1 MEFFRPDLNFDFVGK
16 RRTFIGISC
25 AAVLLSLLLLAVRG
39 LNYGID
45 FTGGT
50 IVQVA
55 FKEKRPIGEVR
66 RAVSG
71 LGLGD
76 TVIQEFG
83 SDREFLIRVQ
93 KMGRAAESADKQ
105 ITDVLAKTFGRASF
119 EMRRTES
126 VGPQVGEDLKR
137 KAMSSFIFAS
147 LGILIYVGFRFR
159 FVPAA
164 ASIVALVH
172 DVIVTLGV
180 FALTGKEFNLPIVAA
195 VLTIIGYSI
204 NDTIVVFD
212 RIRENTRLSRRSELG
227 EVINASINQTL
238 SRTILTGGTTLI
250 TVLAFLFLGGEVI
263 SDFAFA
269 LLVGIVVGTYSSIY
283 VASPIL
289 LAFPGY
295 SGGISSPRR
304 KKAAARF

>member
-1 MEFFRPDLNFDFVGK
+1 MEIVRPDLNFDFVGK
-16 RRTFIGISC
+16 RRIFVGISC
-25 AAVLLSLLLLAVRG
+25 AAVLLSILLLAARG

-45 FTGGT
+45 FVGGT

-55 FKEKRPIGEVR
+55 FKEKKPIGDVR
-66 RAVSG
+66 RVVSG
-71 LGLGD
+71 LNLGD
-76 TVIQEFG
+76 AVIQEFG
-83 SDREFLIRVQ
+83 SDREFLIRVGQ
-93 KMGRAAESADKQ
+93 LKGSAESADKR
-105 ITDVLAKTFGRASF
+105 ITDALAGAFGRASF

-126 VGPQVGEDLKR
+126 VGPQVGDDLKR
-137 KAMSSFIFAS
+137 KAMSSVIFAW

-164 ASIVALVH
+164 ASIIALIH
-172 DVIVTLGV
+172 DVIITLGA
-180 FALTGKEFNLPIVAA
+180 FALTGKEFSLPIVAA

-238 SRTILTGGTTLI
+238 SRTILTAGTTMI

-269 LLVGIVVGTYSSIY
+269 LAVGIVVGTYSSVY

-295 SGGISSPRR
+295 SGGLSAPRR
-304 KKAAARF
+304 KKAAARS